1 MADQLRDIT
10 QELDSIEGHLWKA
23 LIYDDE
29 TGSDEGPSSLGRI
42 VTQLTRIAD
51 ALETISACQVS
62 R

>member
-1 MADQLRDIT
+1 MENELRNIR
-10 QELDSIEGHLWKA
+10 QELDDIEGHLWKA

-51 ALETISACQVS
+51 ALEAISSCQMS

>member
-1 MADQLRDIT
+1 MDQLKDISA
-10 QELDSIEGHLWKA
+10 ELEQIEGHLWKA

-51 ALETISACQVS
+51 ALETIST

>member
-1 MADQLRDIT
+1 MRQLKDISADLEQ
-10 QELDSIEGHLWKA
+10 IEGHLYKA

-42 VTQLTRIAD
+42 ITQLTRIAD
-51 ALETISACQVS
+51 ALETIST

>member
-10 QELDSIEGHLWKA
+10 KELESIEGHLWKA
-23 LIYDDE
+23 FIYDDE

-42 VTQLTRIAD
+42 VNQLTRIAD
-51 ALETISACQVS
+51 ALETISNCQKL